1 MPRKKTVEVEE
12 TVKAVKAVE
21 VEETKTDKEIY
32 TPICPVNVRTEP
44 SLEAPVV
51 RVSRVGDEAEVESI
65 EDGWMKLTDG
75 TYTMA
80 EFWAKNLM

>member
-12 TVKAVKAVE
+12 TVETVKNEAK
-21 VEETKTDKEIY
+21 ETGKEIY

-44 SLEAPVV
+44 SLDATVV
-51 RVSRVGDEAEVESI
+51 RVSRVGDEVEVESI

-80 EFWAKNLM
+80 EFWTKNLM